1 MLMAFTADADY
12 LHEGISVPYSVALVE
27 SSAANKTIVLVGN
40 ETSNNIRLDNNTYF
54 AKVEIINSITSFQ
67 VKKISAINRHHQ

>member
-1 MLMAFTADADY
+1 MLMAFTTDADC
-12 LHEGISVPYSVALVE
+12 LLERISVPDSVALVKY
-27 SSAANKTIVLVGN
+27 SAANKAIVLVGN
-40 ETSNNIRLDNNTYF
+40 ETSNNIRLDNNTYL